1 LIFQFNNAIKESLAI
16 INTKEINQIVLV
28 EILKFLNDK
37 IDIYGLSGN
46 ERYLRTLKTVIF

>member
-1 LIFQFNNAIKESLAI
+1 MIFQFNNAIKESLAI